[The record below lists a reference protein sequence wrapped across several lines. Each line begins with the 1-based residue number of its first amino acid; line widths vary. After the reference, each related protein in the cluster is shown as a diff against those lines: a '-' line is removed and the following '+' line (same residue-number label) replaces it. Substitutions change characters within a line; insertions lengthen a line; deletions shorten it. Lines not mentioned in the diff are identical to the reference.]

1 MSQVFSNKG
10 LAFPEIF
17 PQTVLMETQAGI
29 IRRLELAIA
38 ELLAI
43 KESLLKPQ
51 AFAVSPEIQS
61 KVAEKIS
68 AGLCLYCET
77 PLDDGSTTRPTRG
90 VHNKCYK
97 RIVANSEKSLD
108 EHVMVGLLLPGKS
121 GGRPSTFVD
130 KASEILS
137 VKKID
142 DTIAPMQKSQE
153 AKRAKKK

>member
-1 MSQVFSNKG
+1 M
-10 LAFPEIF
+10 A
-17 PQTVLMETQAGI
+17 I
-29 IRRLELAIA
+29 IRRLEQAIA

-51 AFAVSPEIQS
+51 AFEVSSEIQS
-61 KVAEKIS
+61 RVIEKIN

-77 PLDDGSTTRPTRG
+77 PLEDGSTTRPTRG
-90 VHNKCYK
+90 VHNRCYK

-130 KASEILS
+130 KASKLISNNQIDTGLA
-137 VKKID
+137 VTKKARD
-142 DTIAPMQKSQE
+142 SKNSN
-153 AKRAKKK
+153 KKKP

>member
-1 MSQVFSNKG
+1 
-10 LAFPEIF
+10 
-17 PQTVLMETQAGI
+17 METQVAI
-29 IRRLELAIA
+29 IRRLEQAIA

-51 AFAVSPEIQS
+51 AFEVSPEIQS
-61 KVAEKIS
+61 RVIEKINE
-68 AGLCLYCET
+68 GLCLYCET

-97 RIVANSEKSLD
+97 RIVANSQKSLD

-130 KASEILS
+130 KASELISNKQIDVDLTAT
-137 VKKID
+137 KKVSNNK
-142 DTIAPMQKSQE
+142 KSSR
-153 AKRAKKK
+153 KNH

>member
-1 MSQVFSNKG
+1 
-10 LAFPEIF
+10 
-17 PQTVLMETQAGI
+17 METQVAI

-51 AFAVSPEIQS
+51 SFEVSPEIQS
-61 KVAEKIS
+61 KVFEKIN

-130 KASEILS
+130 KASQIIS
-137 VKKID
+137 NKQID
-142 DTIAPMQKSQE
+142 AGLAS
-153 AKRAKKK
+153 AKKVQNSKKSKKTPS